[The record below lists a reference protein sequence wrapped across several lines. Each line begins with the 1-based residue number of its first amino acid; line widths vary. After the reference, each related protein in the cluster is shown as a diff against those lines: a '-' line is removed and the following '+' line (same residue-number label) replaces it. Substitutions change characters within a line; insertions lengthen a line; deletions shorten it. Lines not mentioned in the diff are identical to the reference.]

1 MPPKSADLNRQLQHA
16 QSDLD
21 AWVKILDERGVTP
34 PQRRRDP
41 KWRSLN
47 SRRRRL
53 RSRLKTADEIVALDK
68 ETKRRKAEPSA
79 TDSKPQAKRAV
90 SDKKKPKKVKKKT
103 KQKS

>member
-1 MPPKSADLNRQLQHA
+1 MPQKPADLNRQLQHA

-21 AWVKILDERGVTP
+21 AWIKILDEQGVTP

-47 SRRRRL
+47 SRRRQL
-53 RSRLKTADEIVALDK
+53 RSRLKVAAGIVALDE

-79 TDSKPQAKRAV
+79 SDRKPQAKRA
-90 SDKKKPKKVKKKT
+90 DKKKPKKVKKKT